1 MTEDPADGQRADA
14 EEFLAR
20 RPFGRF
26 LVVQLAWGCLGAL
39 VGVLLSGWV
48 LAVVLF
54 VVFAGSGLVG
64 REVVRRRHGRGRG
77 R

>member
-1 MTEDPADGQRADA
+1 MPERPSDDRRSEA
-14 EEFLAR
+14 EEFLVR

-39 VGVLLSGWV
+39 LGALLGGWV

-54 VVFAGSGLVG
+54 VVFACSGLVG
-64 REVVRRRHGRGRG
+64 RELVRRRHLGAR
-77 R
+77 

>member
-1 MTEDPADGQRADA
+1 MTDDRRADA

-26 LVVQLAWGCLGAL
+26 VVVQLAWGCLGAL
-39 VGVLLSGWV
+39 VGALLGGWL

-54 VVFAGSGLVG
+54 VVLTGSGLVG
-64 REVVRRRHGRGRG
+64 REVVRRRYTRGQGR
-77 R
+77 